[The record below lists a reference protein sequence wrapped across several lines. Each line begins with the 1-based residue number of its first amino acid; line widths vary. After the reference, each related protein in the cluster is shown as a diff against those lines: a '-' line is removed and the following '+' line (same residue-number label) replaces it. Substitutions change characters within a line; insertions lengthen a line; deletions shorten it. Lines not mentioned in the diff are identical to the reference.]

1 MTWYRFLSNAPP
13 GLILLLYRNRW
24 FAPPATFHQP
34 SGLRQEAKNPA
45 GRGERHR
52 LLNVGRFHPKYHRP
66 MARLHEY
73 QGKAILAANGF
84 KIPHGRAASTAD
96 DAVAAAKE
104 LAADRKATEVVIKIQ
119 AWTTGRAGIGGVAFA
134 KKPDEVRPHATRMLA
149 MKVGQFPVEAVLVEE
164 KIDIEREFF
173 LSFAID
179 DAARA
184 PVIIFAT
191 GGGSGIEERAA
202 STRRIACDVKSGPLD
217 LAVTQAVGSCGLAP
231 AHAKQ
236 LAGSIQK
243 LFVAAR
249 SVEARSLEINPLVLT
264 KDGQFVAADCRIT
277 IDDYAV
283 ARHPE
288 LKIEIAREFD
298 HPPTELER
306 VAYAVEQSDHRGT
319 FYFAQLATGAPKES
333 KGLVGFHGA
342 GGGGSMMSMD
352 AIVNAGFTIANF
364 TDTSG
369 NPSASKVYRASRI
382 ILAQPGLVGY
392 FGSGSGVASQEQYW
406 SAYGLAKA
414 FWELDL
420 DIPAVIRLGGNTED
434 RAVDILRRM
443 SGLLRAPVEG
453 YRKTDAPAMI
463 AGRFAELVAGAGGTK
478 WKPHAPRVPKFVKDP
493 SATMLPV
500 KNGRVWIDN
509 TKWSEIGRAVE
520 TQSSGLIIDHTGK
533 PAISLASEEFA
544 NKDSEL
550 LACDVECRL
559 AGVEGFY
566 LELDIPGLD
575 ELIGDTG

>member
-1 MTWYRFLSNAPP
+1 
-13 GLILLLYRNRW
+13 
-24 FAPPATFHQP
+24 
-34 SGLRQEAKNPA
+34 
-45 GRGERHR
+45 
-52 LLNVGRFHPKYHRP
+52 

-84 KIPHGRAASTAD
+84 NVPRGRAAFTAD

-104 LAADRKATEVVIKIQ
+104 LGGEVVIKIQ

-134 KKPDEVRPHATRMLA
+134 RRPADVRMHATRMLR
-149 MKVGQFPVEAVLVEE
+149 MKVGQFPVDAVLVEE
-164 KIDIEREFF
+164 KIDINREFF

-184 PVIIFAT
+184 PMIIFAA
-191 GGGSGIEERAA
+191 GGGTGIEERAA
-202 STRRIACDVKSGPLD
+202 STRHIPCNVDSGPLD
-217 LAVTQAVGSCGLAP
+217 SAVSEAVDACGLSQ
-231 AHAKQ
+231 AHAEQ
-236 LAGSIQK
+236 LTESIRK
-243 LFVAAR
+243 LFAAAR
-249 SVEARSLEINPLVLT
+249 SVEARLLEINPLVLT
-264 KDGQFVAADCRIT
+264 KSGEFVAADCRIT

-288 LKIEIAREFD
+288 LGIEIAREFD
-298 HPPTELER
+298 HPPTPLER
-306 VAYAVEQSDHRGT
+306 IAYAVEQNDHRGT
-319 FYFAQLATGAPKES
+319 FYFAQLATAAPKDS

-352 AIVNAGFTIANF
+352 AIVNAGFTIADF

-369 NPSASKVYRASRI
+369 NPSASKVYRAARI
-382 ILAQPGLVGY
+382 ILAQPDLVGY

-443 SGLLRAPVEG
+443 SKLLRVPVEG
-453 YRKTDAPAMI
+453 YRKADTPAMI
-463 AGRFAELVAGAGGTK
+463 AARFAELVAEGKSAK
-478 WKPHAPRVPKFVKDP
+478 WKPRLPLVPKFVKNR
-493 SATMLPV
+493 SGTTLPV
-500 KNGRVWIDN
+500 KNGRVWID
-509 TKWSEIGRAVE
+509 TAQWRQIRPVVE
-520 TQSSGLIIDHTGK
+520 THSGELIVDRQGA
-533 PAISLASEEFA
+533 PAAALPSEEFA
-544 NKDSEL
+544 TKDSEL

-559 AGVEGFY
+559 AGIEGFY

-575 ELIGDTG
+575 QLLASP

>member
-1 MTWYRFLSNAPP
+1 
-13 GLILLLYRNRW
+13 
-24 FAPPATFHQP
+24 
-34 SGLRQEAKNPA
+34 
-45 GRGERHR
+45 
-52 LLNVGRFHPKYHRP
+52 

-84 KIPHGRAASTAD
+84 KIPRGKAATTIDEAL
-96 DAVAAAKE
+96 AVAKE
-104 LAADRKATEVVIKIQ
+104 VAGKKGGEVVIKIQ

-134 KKPDEVRPHATRMLA
+134 KKPEDVRAYAARMLA

-164 KIDIEREFF
+164 KIDIDREFF

-184 PVIIFAT
+184 PMIIFAA

-202 STRRIACDVKSGPLD
+202 STRRIACDVNRGPPD
-217 LAVTQAVGSCGLAP
+217 SAVGEAVASCGLSP
-231 AHAKQ
+231 AHAAQ
-236 LAGSIQK
+236 LAESIRK

-264 KDGQFVAADCRIT
+264 KDGDFVAADCRIT

-283 ARHPE
+283 VRHPE

-298 HPPTELER
+298 HPPTALER

-319 FYFAQLATGAPKES
+319 FYFAQLATAAPKES

-369 NPSASKVYRASRI
+369 NPSASKVYRAARI
-382 ILAQPGLVGY
+382 ILAQPDLVGY

-434 RAVDILRRM
+434 RAVDILDRM
-443 SGLLRAPVEG
+443 SKLLGARIEG
-453 YRKTDAPAMI
+453 YRKTDTPAMI
-463 AGRFAELVAGAGGTK
+463 AARFAELVGNTGGTK
-478 WKPHAPRVPKFVKDP
+478 WKPRAPRVPKFVKGS
-493 SATMLPV
+493 SATMLAV
-500 KNGRVWIDN
+500 KNGRVWIDSAR
-509 TKWSEIGRAVE
+509 WSQIQSAVE
-520 TQSSGLIIDHTGK
+520 THSGGLIVDRKGA
-533 PAISLASEEFA
+533 PARSLSEEEFA
-544 NKDSEL
+544 TKDSEL

-559 AGVEGFY
+559 AGIEGFY
-566 LELDIPGLD
+566 LELDIPGLND
-575 ELIGDTG
+575 LIGGAH

>member
-1 MTWYRFLSNAPP
+1 
-13 GLILLLYRNRW
+13 
-24 FAPPATFHQP
+24 
-34 SGLRQEAKNPA
+34 
-45 GRGERHR
+45 
-52 LLNVGRFHPKYHRP
+52 

-84 KIPHGRAASTAD
+84 KIPRGRAASNAD
-96 DAVAAAKE
+96 EAAA
-104 LAADRKATEVVIKIQ
+104 AANQLGGEVVVKIQ
-119 AWTTGRAGIGGVAFA
+119 AWMTGRAGVGGVAFA
-134 KKPDEVRPHATRMLA
+134 KKRDEVLAHATRMLA

-164 KIDIEREFF
+164 KIDIDREFF

-184 PVIIFAT
+184 PMIIFAS

-202 STRRIACDVKSGPLD
+202 STRRIPCDVNRGPLD
-217 LAVTQAVGSCGLAP
+217 STVNEAVASSGLSPKQAT
-231 AHAKQ
+231 Q
-236 LAGSIQK
+236 LAESIRK
-243 LFVAAR
+243 LFDAAR

-264 KDGQFVAADCRIT
+264 KSGEFIAADCRIT

-288 LKIEIAREFD
+288 LGIEIAREFD
-298 HPPTELER
+298 HPPTALER

-319 FYFAQLATGAPKES
+319 FYFAQLATAAPKGS
-333 KGLVGFHGA
+333 KGLAGFHGA

-369 NPSASKVYRASRI
+369 NPSASKVYRAARI
-382 ILAQPGLVGY
+382 ILAQPDLVGY
-392 FGSGSGVASQEQYW
+392 FGSGSGVASQEQFW

-434 RAVDILRRM
+434 RAVDILHRI
-443 SGLLRAPVEG
+443 SKLLRAPVEG
-453 YRKTDAPAMI
+453 YRKTDTPAMI
-463 AGRFAELVAGAGGTK
+463 AARFSELVGSAGGTK
-478 WKPHAPRVPKFVKDP
+478 WKPRTPRAPKFVKDS
-493 SATMLPV
+493 SATAFPV
-500 KNGRVWIDN
+500 KNGRVWI
-509 TKWSEIGRAVE
+509 E
-520 TQSSGLIIDHTGK
+520 TVQWPQIRSAIETHSGGLIVDREGV
-533 PAISLASEEFA
+533 PAPSLPDEEFA
-544 NKDSEL
+544 TKDSEL

-559 AGVEGFY
+559 AEVEGFY

-575 ELIGDTG
+575 ELIGGTH

>member
-1 MTWYRFLSNAPP
+1 
-13 GLILLLYRNRW
+13 
-24 FAPPATFHQP
+24 
-34 SGLRQEAKNPA
+34 
-45 GRGERHR
+45 
-52 LLNVGRFHPKYHRP
+52 

-84 KIPHGRAASTAD
+84 KIPRGRVASTAD
-96 DAVAAAKE
+96 EAIAIAKE
-104 LAADRKATEVVIKIQ
+104 LTAEKKAAEVVIKIQ

-134 KKPDEVRPHATRMLA
+134 KTPDDVRTHSERMLS

-164 KIDIEREFF
+164 KLDNEREFF

-191 GGGSGIEERAA
+191 GGGTGIEERVA
-202 STRRIACDVKSGPLD
+202 STRQIACDVKSGPSNST
-217 LAVTQAVGSCGLAP
+217 VTEAVGSCGLSKNQ
-231 AHAKQ
+231 AKQ
-236 LAGSIQK
+236 LAELIRK
-243 LFVAAR
+243 LFAAAR

-264 KDGQFVAADCRIT
+264 KGGEFVAADCRIT

-288 LKIEIAREFD
+288 LEIEIAREFD
-298 HPPTELER
+298 HPPTPLER
-306 VAYAVEQSDHRGT
+306 VAYAVEQNDHRGT
-319 FYFAQLATGAPKES
+319 FYFAQLATAAAKDS

-369 NPSASKVYRASRI
+369 NPSASKVYRAARI
-382 ILAQPGLVGY
+382 ILAQPDLVGY

-434 RAVDILRRM
+434 RAVDILHRM
-443 SGLLRAPVEG
+443 SKLLRAPIEF
-453 YRKTDAPAMI
+453 YRKSDTPAFI
-463 AGRFAELVAGAGGTK
+463 AARFAELVAEAKGIK
-478 WKPHAPRVPKFVKDP
+478 WKPRPPRVPKFVRDP
-493 SATMLPV
+493 SATTLPV
-500 KNGRVWIDN
+500 KNGRVWID
-509 TKWSEIGRAVE
+509 TAQWPQIRAAVE
-520 TQSSGLIIDHTGK
+520 THSGGLIVNRVGA
-533 PAISLASEEFA
+533 PEAAVANEEFMT
-544 NKDSEL
+544 KDSEL

-559 AGVEGFY
+559 VGTEGFY
-566 LELDIPGLD
+566 LELDIQGLE
-575 ELIGDTG
+575 ELIGGTR

>member
-1 MTWYRFLSNAPP
+1 
-13 GLILLLYRNRW
+13 
-24 FAPPATFHQP
+24 
-34 SGLRQEAKNPA
+34 
-45 GRGERHR
+45 
-52 LLNVGRFHPKYHRP
+52 

-73 QGKAILAANGF
+73 QGKDILAANGF
-84 KIPHGRAASTAD
+84 KIPRGRAASTAD
-96 DAVAAAKE
+96 EAVAAAAE
-104 LAADRKATEVVIKIQ
+104 LAGTQGGEVVIKIQ

-134 KKPDEVRPHATRMLA
+134 KDPDDVRAHAARMLA

-164 KIDIEREFF
+164 KIAIEREFF

-179 DAARA
+179 DGARA
-184 PVIIFAT
+184 PVIIFSA
-191 GGGSGIEERAA
+191 GGGTGVEERAG
-202 STRRIACDVKSGPLD
+202 STQRIACDVTHGPLD
-217 LAVTQAVGSCGLAP
+217 SAVTEATASCGLSS
-231 AHAKQ
+231 AHTAQ
-236 LAGSIQK
+236 LAESIRK
-243 LFVAAR
+243 LFAAAR

-264 KDGQFVAADCRIT
+264 KDGQFVAADCRLT

-306 VAYAVEQSDHRGT
+306 IAYAAEQSDHRGT
-319 FYFAQLATGAPKES
+319 FYFAQLATAAAADS

-382 ILAQPGLVGY
+382 ILAQPDLVGY

-443 SGLLRAPVEG
+443 SKLLRAPLEG

-463 AGRFAELVAGAGGTK
+463 AERFAELVAGAGGTK
-478 WKPHAPRVPKFVKDP
+478 WKPRAPRLPEFVKNS

-500 KNGRVWIDN
+500 KSGRVWID
-509 TKWSEIGRAVE
+509 TEKWPEIRRAVE
-520 TQSSGLIIDHTGK
+520 THSGGLIVDRAGA
-533 PAISLASEEFA
+533 PAAAAAASEEFA

-559 AGVEGFY
+559 GGVEGFH

-575 ELIGDTG
+575 ELIGR

>member
-1 MTWYRFLSNAPP
+1 
-13 GLILLLYRNRW
+13 
-24 FAPPATFHQP
+24 
-34 SGLRQEAKNPA
+34 
-45 GRGERHR
+45 
-52 LLNVGRFHPKYHRP
+52 

-84 KIPHGRAASTAD
+84 KIPRGRAVSTAD
-96 DAVAAAKE
+96 EAIAIAKE
-104 LAADRKATEVVIKIQ
+104 LAAGKKAAEVVIKIQ

-134 KKPDEVRPHATRMLA
+134 KRPADVRGHAARMLS
-149 MKVGQFPVEAVLVEE
+149 MKVGQFPVETVLVEE
-164 KIDIEREFF
+164 KIDIDREFF

-184 PVIIFAT
+184 PVIIFAA
-191 GGGSGIEERAA
+191 GGCTGIEERAA
-202 STRRIACDVKSGPLD
+202 STRRIPCDPHNGPLD
-217 LAVTQAVGSCGLAP
+217 SAVGEAVSSCALSQP
-231 AHAKQ
+231 HAKQ
-236 LAGSIQK
+236 LGQSIHK
-243 LFVAAR
+243 LFAAAR

-264 KDGQFVAADCRIT
+264 KDGELVAADCRIT

-298 HPPTELER
+298 HPPTALER
-306 VAYAVEQSDHRGT
+306 VAYAVEQNDHRGT
-319 FYFAQLATGAPKES
+319 FYFAQLATSAAKDS

-369 NPSASKVYRASRI
+369 NPSASKVYRAARI
-382 ILAQPGLVGY
+382 ILAQPNLVGY

-406 SAYGLAKA
+406 PAYGLAKA

-434 RAVDILRRM
+434 RAVDILQRI
-443 SGLLRAPVEG
+443 SKLVRAPVEG
-453 YRKTDAPAMI
+453 YRKTDAPAKI
-463 AGRFAELVAGAGGTK
+463 AGRFADLVASPGGTK
-478 WKPHAPRVPKFVKDP
+478 WKPRAPRIPTFVRNK
-493 SATMLPV
+493 SATTLPV
-500 KNGRVWIDN
+500 KSGRVWID
-509 TKWSEIGRAVE
+509 TEKWPDIRRAIE
-520 TQSSGLIIDHTGK
+520 TNSGGLIVDNKGA
-533 PAISLASEEFA
+533 PAPLSGEEFG

-559 AGVEGFY
+559 AGVDGFY

-575 ELIGDTG
+575 ELIGGAR